1 MEMKKTARTALL
13 SALFTVLL
21 APGAFA
27 EKSLSMNTHWMRI
40 GLVIMRPGKPSGQ
53 K

>member
-1 MEMKKTARTALL
+1 MDMEMKKTARTALL

-27 EKSLSMNTHWMRI
+27 EKVCRLICRQPSTRRLKPMRI
-40 GLVIMRPGKPSGQ
+40 
-53 K
+53 